1 MVSYDF
7 AVVGAGVAGLS
18 VAAALSEHAKVVL
31 IERESQPAYHSSG
44 RSAAV
49 YIEGYESHV
58 VAGLTRA
65 SRDFFFQQP
74 GEFSAHPL
82 LHPLGGITVGG
93 AGQLAAFDAHLATWQ
108 PGNPELHEISV
119 NEAVA
124 KLPVLNPDWI
134 KRACFDP
141 SMQGIDVHE
150 LLSGFRRQL
159 KTRGGELVL
168 GQSVTGLKR
177 SDGGWLIETLALAS
191 GQAAAQEISA
201 RCVVNAAG
209 SWCEELAA
217 LAGVPGVGL
226 TPLRRTAVLCSVPES
241 ARQGPMVHDCENT
254 VYFKPDAGAL
264 MVSPAD
270 EHPSAPCDAQPEDI
284 DVAIALDRFQQVTT
298 MRVDRVE
305 HRWAGLRTFAPD
317 RNPVLGFDSLVPDF
331 YWLGGQGGFGVQT
344 SPAVSRLAAH
354 DLLGLAEIPEPQRTQ
369 IHVKRFR

>member
-1 MVSYDF
+1 MSNYDF

-18 VAAALSEHAKVVL
+18 VAAALSEQASVVL

-74 GEFSAHPL
+74 GKFSEHPL
-82 LHPLGGITVGG
+82 LHPLGGLTVGG
-93 AGQLAAFDAHLATWQ
+93 ADQLAAFDDHLATWQ

-119 NEAVA
+119 SEAVE

-134 KRACFDP
+134 KRVSFDP

-150 LLSGFRRQL
+150 LLSGFRRQFIQ
-159 KTRGGELVL
+159 RGGKLVL
-168 GQSVTGLKR
+168 GQAVTGLNR
-177 SDGGWLIETLALAS
+177 TDSGWLLNTSALTTDQS
-191 GQAAAQEISA
+191 SEQDISA
-201 RCVVNAAG
+201 RWVVNAAG

-217 LAGVPGVGL
+217 LAGLAPVGL

-241 ARQGPMVHDCENT
+241 ARHWPMVHDCENT

-270 EHPSAPCDAQPEDI
+270 EHPSVPCDAQPEDI
-284 DVAIALDRFQQVTT
+284 DVAIALDRFQQITT
-298 MRVDRVE
+298 MQVKRVA

-317 RNPVLGFDSLVPDF
+317 RNPVLGFDPLAPNF

-344 SPAVSRLAAH
+344 SPAISRLAAN
-354 DLLGLAEIPEPQRTQ
+354 DLLALAPIPDPQRAQ
-369 IHVKRFR
+369 LHVRRYR

>member
-1 MVSYDF
+1 MSNYDF

-18 VAAALSEHAKVVL
+18 VAAALSDQASVVL

-74 GEFSAHPL
+74 GEFSEHPL
-82 LHPLGGITVGG
+82 LHPLGGLTLGG
-93 AGQLAAFDAHLATWQ
+93 AEQLAAFDDHLAIWQ
-108 PGNPELHEISV
+108 PVNPELHEISV
-119 NEAVA
+119 SEAVE

-134 KRACFDP
+134 KRVSFDP

-150 LLSGFRRQL
+150 LLSGFRRQFIQ
-159 KTRGGELVL
+159 RGGKLVL
-168 GQSVTGLKR
+168 GQAVTGLNR
-177 SDGGWLIETLALAS
+177 TDTGWLINTSSRTTDQSSE
-191 GQAAAQEISA
+191 QDIEA

-217 LAGVPGVGL
+217 LAGLTPVGL

-241 ARQGPMVHDCENT
+241 ARHWPMVHDCENT

-270 EHPSAPCDAQPEDI
+270 EHPSVPCDAQPEDI
-284 DVAIALDRFQQVTT
+284 DVAIALDRFQEITT
-298 MRVDRVE
+298 MRVERVT

-317 RNPVLGFDSLVPDF
+317 RNPVLGFDPLAPNF

-344 SPAVSRLAAH
+344 SPAISRLAAN
-354 DLLGLAEIPEPQRTQ
+354 DLLALAQIPDPQREQ
-369 IHVKRFR
+369 LHVSRFR